1 MIRATVTAMAWQLG
15 RSKAGEDSRL
25 HTFDSETSFLLHQM
39 NNMPDYLRLPFRMI
53 TFFFGIHTILF
64 YGKTFP
70 SLQPKQKE
78 DIILK
83 WKNSSLS
90 FMSTFI
96 RFFEGLVTVHVYS
109 RQ

>member
-15 RSKAGEDSRL
+15 RSKAGEASHL
-25 HTFDSETSFLLHQM
+25 HTFDAETAFLLHQM
-39 NNMPDYLRLPFRMI
+39 NSMPDYLRLPFRMI
-53 TFFFGIHTILF
+53 VVFFGIHTIIF

-70 SLQPKQKE
+70 TLNTKQKE
-78 DIILK
+78 DVILR